1 MRQKGIRVDV
11 DKAQKMS
18 FYMDI
23 QQLTIAYQNDPEL
36 ETIIPK
42 KKAILDLAKLNNIDV
57 TRSDDSEVT
66 EEKKKLY
73 DELQQMMKWG
83 RTPDVNPNMDS
94 ADPEQSLAAIWM
106 EWQPK
111 EAENLQIPDTNSVA
125 GGMI

>member
-1 MRQKGIRVDV
+1 MNTPTINEV

>member
-1 MRQKGIRVDV
+1 
-11 DKAQKMS
+11 
-18 FYMDI
+18 MDI

-73 DELQQMMKWG
+73 DELQQMMK
-83 RTPDVNPNMDS
+83 
-94 ADPEQSLAAIWM
+94 
-106 EWQPK
+106 
-111 EAENLQIPDTNSVA
+111 
-125 GGMI
+125 